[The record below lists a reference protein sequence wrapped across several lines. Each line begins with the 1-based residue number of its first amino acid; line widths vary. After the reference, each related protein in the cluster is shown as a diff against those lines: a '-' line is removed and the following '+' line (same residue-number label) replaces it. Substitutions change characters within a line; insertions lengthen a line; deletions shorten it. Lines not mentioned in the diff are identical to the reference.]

1 VILDSNP
8 TEADGDPRGHRWQP
22 QEDRMSRSNGSS
34 KVTASQMTASR
45 PTKGRV
51 TIVGGGIAGLTAAI
65 ACAEGGAEVSLFEA
79 RSTVGGRARSSDGA
93 YKANLGPHVLYKDG
107 TFWRWMAERKL
118 VPPYGGLPL
127 AGVKLR
133 WQGEVKRM
141 PPLGAIPNVLR
152 LRGRKAPVELDF
164 RSWVESN
171 TDERTAAM
179 LSAGA
184 GVYTFHHDP
193 GALSAA
199 FVWPRTVRTLLS
211 PPPTARYAI
220 GGWSSV
226 VASLEQRARELGV
239 TIETGHVVKEL
250 PQAPVILATELGQAR
265 ELLGD
270 DTVAWTSGH
279 TLCLDLGLRHRRGDP
294 FVVSDMDEAGW
305 IERFS
310 AADSSLAPK
319 GEELVQAQMPVR
331 PQESTEQAAA
341 RLERLLD
348 ASLPEWRSRETWRRR
363 QVMDQRSGALD
374 LPGTTWQDRPA
385 VDRGDGVF
393 LAGDMVAAPGL
404 LSEVAWASAIE
415 ASRLALELAGNR
427 RPQLREVA

>member
-1 VILDSNP
+1 
-8 TEADGDPRGHRWQP
+8 
-22 QEDRMSRSNGSS
+22 MSRANGMVS
-34 KVTASQMTASR
+34 KSQPEGDEPSPLHLHSPASR
-45 PTKGRV
+45 PRRDRV
-51 TIVGGGIAGLTAAI
+51 TVVGGGIAGLTAAI
-65 ACAEGGAEVSLFEA
+65 TCAEGGAAVSLLEA
-79 RSTVGGRARSSDGA
+79 RSALGGRARSSEGS
-93 YKANLGPHVLYKDG
+93 YKANFGPHVLYKDG

-127 AGVKLR
+127 AGIKLR

-141 PPLGAIPNVLR
+141 PPLGAIPSVLR

-164 RSWVESN
+164 RSWVESH
-171 TDERTAAM
+171 TDERVAAM

-220 GGWSSV
+220 GGWNSV
-226 VASLEQRARELGV
+226 VATLERRARELGV
-239 TIETGHVVKEL
+239 EIETGHAVKEL
-250 PQAPVILATELGQAR
+250 PQAPVIVATELGEAR

-270 DTVAWTSGH
+270 DTIDWTSGH
-279 TLCLDLGLRHRRGDP
+279 TVCLDLGLRHRRGDP

-310 AADSSLAPK
+310 AADRTLAPK

-331 PQESTEQAAA
+331 PGESTEQAAA

-415 ASRLALELAGNR
+415 ASRLALELLGSR